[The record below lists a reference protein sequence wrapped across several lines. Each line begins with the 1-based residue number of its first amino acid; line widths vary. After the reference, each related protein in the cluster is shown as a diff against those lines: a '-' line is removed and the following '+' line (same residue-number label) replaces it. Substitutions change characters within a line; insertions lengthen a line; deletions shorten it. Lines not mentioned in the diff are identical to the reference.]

1 MKKILKTNKNLK
13 NVYLLQMTTKAPLI
27 NLISTTL
34 NVQSLNIYLSK
45 LNNLQEQL
53 QKTFNVVDTT
63 TALNDKWWFCLNF
76 YKKLFLT
83 PLLDN
88 LLVVKTLQKTA
99 LFKKFYRI
107 FFTFKRGRFFVNLT
121 NFNKT
126 KNYLFISTGMFI
138 QYFQYKK
145 SLRKNKILK
154 VLIAKYLRKFLL
166 ILQLKYVSLH
176 FSSTPVMLQEILTNL
191 TAPLIKPLKNPLTL
205 KTIDEDQSFT
215 FRFTFLYFFFQKSKN
230 FGIFKLKKKGR
241 VKRRILRK
249 LIKIN
254 NVLD

>member
-1 MKKILKTNKNLK
+1 MKKTLKANKNSK
-13 NVYLLQMTTKAPLI
+13 NVYLLQMTTKTPLVRLI
-27 NLISTTL
+27 TNTLNIQSLNVYLTKLNNLKEQLQVTFYLETSTTL
-34 NVQSLNIYLSK
+34 NN
-45 LNNLQEQL
+45 
-53 QKTFNVVDTT
+53 
-63 TALNDKWWFCLNF
+63 KWWFCLNF

-88 LLVVKTLQKTA
+88 LLIVKTLQRTS

-191 TAPLIKPLKNPLTL
+191 ITPLIKPLKNPLTL

-249 LIKIN
+249 LIKVN